1 MIWMIINTKELKI
14 AAVRYFD
21 KDKNGLELTDPISH
35 VVLLNRGATYISLFS
50 PGELAPIYKR
60 LPCTA
65 NKCGLEDSY
74 GTKIKLVSGEV
85 QTGEA
90 WLLTDTDFYS
100 VFGKG
105 LVSLRDVEDYV
116 IESGDYFHDR
126 ADIIRQRI
134 SSERLPIRDKKR
146 LLKIVQQDEI
156 NKGNMDSFF
165 KERGVQKL
173 NVK

>member
-1 MIWMIINTKELKI
+1 MMINTKELKV

-21 KDKNGLELTDPISH
+21 KDKNGLELTDSVSH
-35 VVLLNRGATYISLFS
+35 VILLNRGTTYISLFS

-60 LPCTA
+60 LPCTS
-65 NKCGLEDSY
+65 NECGFGDSY

-116 IESGDYFHDR
+116 IGSSDYFHDR
-126 ADIIRQRI
+126 ADIISQRL
-134 SSERLPIRDKKR
+134 SSERVPSRDRKQM
-146 LLKIVQQDEI
+146 LKTVQQDEI
-156 NKGNMDSFF
+156 NKGKMDSFF
-165 KERGVQKL
+165 KERGVQKV